1 MVVLIGDCLKR
12 GLHITQ
18 TTGGALCWKDT
29 AQRTS
34 KLTPPETGV
43 YNKLPFVH
51 SDVSVLE
58 VILLVGECGVKGEVV
73 ES

>member
-1 MVVLIGDCLKR
+1 MVLIGDCLRR

-18 TTGGALCWKDT
+18 TTGGALCWKDA
-29 AQRTS
+29 AQRSS

-43 YNKLPFVH
+43 YNKLPYVH
-51 SDVSVLE
+51 SDVSASEAMV
-58 VILLVGECGVKGEVV
+58 LVGECGVKGEVM